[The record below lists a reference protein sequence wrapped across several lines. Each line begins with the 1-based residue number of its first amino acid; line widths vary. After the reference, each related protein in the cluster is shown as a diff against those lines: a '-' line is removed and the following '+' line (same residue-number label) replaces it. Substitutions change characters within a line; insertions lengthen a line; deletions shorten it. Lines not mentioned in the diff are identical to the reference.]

1 MEKIKPIA
9 SEPKDKNVFKI
20 EDYQGLD
27 GILKNFQNKIFN
39 MEGSFFSSFSFF
51 YTFSSSLYL
60 IFHPLSVSSK

>member
-39 MEGSFFSSFSFF
+39 MEGSFFFHYLF

-60 IFHPLSVSSK
+60 IFHPPSVSSK